1 MCIKFGLFSLFSLG
15 DNFKL
20 IVFIFS
26 STDKIFVKSFA
37 SSYANNLK
45 NQNNAENHS
54 AKQDDEMAKGSNQD
68 YTL

>member
-54 AKQDDEMAKGSNQD
+54 AKQDDETAKGSNQD